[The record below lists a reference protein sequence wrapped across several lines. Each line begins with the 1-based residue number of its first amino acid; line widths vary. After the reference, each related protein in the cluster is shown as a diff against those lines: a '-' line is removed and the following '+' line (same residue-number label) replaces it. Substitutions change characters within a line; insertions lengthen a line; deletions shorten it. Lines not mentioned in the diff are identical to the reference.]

1 MVWQKLRKFAGH
13 FVARPV
19 ALLLGLGL
27 TAITPNL
34 AQGATLEHRALSRS
48 ENFFAS
54 LNTRLIAQQQSAV
67 FVYGTS
73 PVAQQLGQDYMVL
86 QVNDN
91 NRVQG
96 VFYQVNSEYA
106 CFSGAINNGKLD
118 LAVLDPYEQ
127 VAYDYQLDYVA
138 KGFVAAGGD
147 RPTLQMV
154 PAGFQPINVPSELDY
169 ALLKECADFQTPTKA
184 VVDI

>member
-27 TAITPNL
+27 TAIAPNL

-127 VAYDYQLDYVA
+127 WPTITNWIMWLRGLSPLVAIARRCRWSQRASNRSMFLV
-138 KGFVAAGGD
+138 
-147 RPTLQMV
+147 
-154 PAGFQPINVPSELDY
+154 S
-169 ALLKECADFQTPTKA
+169 
-184 VVDI
+184 